1 MTPKRFLD
9 AAATVDSALDREFLL
24 ATLIEL
30 ARVPNAVEPGFDTL
44 MEPDHP
50 KLQRYV
56 QEVVRPRLKALGA
69 GELIDAPRN
78 NLVLRAGAGTLDRS
92 LLIQSYTVSQH
103 HNLMQRPFEPALRDG
118 RVQAQGVSQTKA
130 HQAVMLTVLKLLRD
144 IGAELRGRLYWA
156 LNNEGRSS
164 HACTEAI
171 LGVLDAPPQFAIL
184 QTGER
189 MRVSLGNR
197 GRLDVAV
204 EVKGAL
210 AHAST
215 PEAGTSAITGAV
227 EAIRRVE
234 AMRWDGEHPLLGG
247 RHAVVY
253 KVDFEPKLPHTLPA
267 TARFTV
273 DRRMLPG
280 DDPSH
285 AVHEIL
291 TAIGDIAPCSVTARP
306 DVMMLP
312 SLVDPSDPGL
322 RTLQA
327 ATAAVRGEPAPEI
340 YRRGTFDAGGFAQ
353 AGIPAVMFGSGGD
366 GDWPAGD
373 DFVAVSDV
381 EDEARILATLILAEL

>member
-1 MTPKRFLD
+1 MTADRFAD
-9 AAATVDSALDREFLL
+9 AAAAVDGALDRGFLL

-44 MEPDHP
+44 MEPDDP

-56 QEVVRPRLKALGA
+56 QQVVRPRLEALGA

-118 RVQAQGVSQTKA
+118 RVYAQGVSQTKA

-144 IGAELRGRLYWA
+144 TGADLRGRLYWT

-164 HACTEAI
+164 HGCTEAI
-171 LGVLDAPPQFAIL
+171 LGVLDSPPQFAIL
-184 QTGER
+184 QTPQR
-189 MRVSLGNR
+189 MRISLGNR

-204 EVKGAL
+204 QVTGAL
-210 AHAST
+210 AHSST
-215 PEAGTSAITGAV
+215 PEAGASAITGAV

-234 AMRWDGEHPLLGG
+234 AMRWYGEHPLLGG

-253 KVDFEPKLPHTLPA
+253 KVDFDPKLPHTLPA
-267 TARFTV
+267 SARFTV

-280 DDPSH
+280 DDPAE
-285 AVHEIL
+285 AVREVL
-291 TAIGDIAPCSVTARP
+291 GAIGDLAPYSVTARP

-312 SLVDPSDPGL
+312 SLVDPGDPGV
-322 RTLQA
+322 RGLQA
-327 ATAAVRGEPAPEI
+327 AAAAVRGEEAPEI
-340 YRRGTFDAGGFAQ
+340 YRRGTFDAGGLAR
-353 AGIPAVMFGSGGD
+353 AGVPVVMFGCGGD

-373 DFVAVSDV
+373 DFVSVSDV